1 MSDARNQRVGYDLEI
16 LVVIRLCLLPA
27 YGARHIRIFEA
38 HRVDRVY
45 PELPDD
51 SVFSIHM
58 GDDCSC
64 TTRADRS
71 EIRIA
76 YALASVPEIL
86 PCRISGNKIVASFA
100 YLHSRVVPATRSTA
114 TI

>member
-1 MSDARNQRVGYDLEI
+1 MSDTRNRRVGHDVDI
-16 LVVIRLCLLPA
+16 LMVVRLCLLTA
-27 YGARHIRIFEA
+27 YRVRHIRIFEA
-38 HRVDRVY
+38 HRVDRIY

-58 GDDCSC
+58 EDDCSC

-76 YALASVPEIL
+76 YALASEPEIL
-86 PCRISGNKIVASFA
+86 PCRISGNKIVANFA
-100 YLHSRVVPATRSTA
+100 YLHSRIVPATWRTA
-114 TI
+114 TF